1 MRVAGESRPGEG
13 GAPGAAAEG
22 ERVAGTTRIS
32 QAEGPR
38 AGGRP
43 GEFDL
48 LLWIGADGVTLSG
61 LGQGGKVTL
70 TRDRGY
76 SRVARFTPHT
86 EADVQEMLGAIG
98 VETLDDLFADVR
110 PGYEGELDLPPAL
123 SEYEAL
129 REVSTL
135 AKQNASGLPIFLGA
149 GAYDRIVPSAI
160 GAIISR
166 GEFLTSYTPYQPEI
180 SQGTLQ
186 SIFEFQSM
194 ISELTGLEISNA
206 SVYDGANAVVEAALM
221 TARLTK
227 RDPKVAVSAG
237 LNPRYRE
244 VMETYRVEVMDLPF
258 EDGTTD
264 FSDLPDDVSGVF
276 VQSPNY
282 LGVVEDVEAASQA
295 AHDVDA
301 LCVAV
306 CDPISLSVLEAPGN
320 LGADVAVGE
329 AQPLGMPLMFGGP
342 YAGYMATKEE
352 YVRQLP
358 GRITGETI
366 DQDGKLAYV
375 LTLRGREQ
383 DIRRARANSNICT
396 NQALTALAATVY
408 TALMGPDGL
417 REVAE
422 LSISKAHYLAGRL
435 QASGFRLRYSE
446 APFLWE
452 FAVELP
458 DVVRANEALL
468 EAGIVGGLDLGDG
481 AMLVAVTEKRT
492 RDELDAFVEVVS
504 DAL

>member
-1 MRVAGESRPGEG
+1 M
-13 GAPGAAAEG
+13 
-22 ERVAGTTRIS
+22 
-32 QAEGPR
+32 
-38 AGGRP
+38 
-43 GEFDL
+43 
-48 LLWIGADGVTLSG
+48 
-61 LGQGGKVTL
+61 
-70 TRDRGY
+70 
-76 SRVARFTPHT
+76 ARFTPHT
-86 EADVQEMLGAIG
+86 EADVQEMLEAIG
-98 VETLDDLFADVR
+98 VDTLDDLFADVS
-110 PGYEGELDLPPAL
+110 PKFEGELDLPPAF

-129 REVSTL
+129 REVDSL
-135 AKQNASGLPIFLGA
+135 AQKNVYGLPIFLGA

-166 GEFLTSYTPYQPEI
+166 GEYLTCYTPYQPEI

-206 SVYDGANAVVEAALM
+206 SVYDGSNAVVEAALM

-227 RDPKVAVSAG
+227 IDPKVAVSAG

-244 VMETYRVEVMDLPF
+244 VMETYRVEVVDLPF
-258 EDGTTD
+258 ENGTTD
-264 FSDLPDDVSGVF
+264 FSDVPDDVSGIF
-276 VQSPNY
+276 VQSPNFF
-282 LGVVEDVEAASQA
+282 GVVEDVEDASEA
-295 AHDVDA
+295 AHGIDA

-306 CDPISLSVLEAPGN
+306 CDPISLSILETPGN

-342 YAGYMATKEE
+342 YAGYMATKQEF
-352 YVRQLP
+352 VRQLP

-366 DQDGKLAYV
+366 DEDGKLAYV

-408 TALMGPDGL
+408 TALMGPAGL
-417 REVAE
+417 REVAD
-422 LSISKAHYLAGRL
+422 LSISKAHYLAERL
-435 QASGFRLRYSE
+435 DDAGLRLRYPD

-458 DVVRANEALL
+458 EVAKVNEALL
-468 EAGIVGGLDLGDG
+468 QAGMVGGLDLGDG

-492 RDELDAFVEVVS
+492 RDELDAFVEVVA
-504 DAL
+504 DAV

>member
-1 MRVAGESRPGEG
+1 
-13 GAPGAAAEG
+13 
-22 ERVAGTTRIS
+22 
-32 QAEGPR
+32 
-38 AGGRP
+38 
-43 GEFDL
+43 
-48 LLWIGADGVTLSG
+48 
-61 LGQGGKVTL
+61 
-70 TRDRGY
+70 
-76 SRVARFTPHT
+76 
-86 EADVQEMLGAIG
+86 MLGAVG
-98 VETLDDLFADVR
+98 VETLDDLFADVHPR
-110 PGYEGELDLPPAL
+110 YEGEIDLPPAL

-129 REVSTL
+129 TEVDAL
-135 AKQNASGLPIFLGA
+135 AKENVSGLPIFLETGT
-149 GAYDRIVPSAI
+149 YDRIVPSAI

-227 RDPKVAVSAG
+227 KDPKVAVSAG

-244 VMETYRVEVMDLPF
+244 VIETYRVEVVDLQF
-258 EDGTTD
+258 ENGTTD
-264 FSDLPDDVSGVF
+264 FSNLPDVSGVF
-276 VQSPNY
+276 VQSPNFF
-282 LGVVEDVEAASQA
+282 GVVEDIGAASEAA
-295 AHDVDA
+295 HGVDA

-329 AQPLGMPLMFGGP
+329 AQPLGMPLIFGGP
-342 YAGYMATKEE
+342 YAGYMATREDF
-352 YVRQLP
+352 VRQLP

-366 DQDGKLAYV
+366 DKDGKLAYV

-408 TALMGPDGL
+408 TALMGPEGL

-422 LSISKAHYLAGRL
+422 LSISKAHYLAERL
-435 QASGFRLRYSE
+435 QASGFGLRFPD

-452 FAVELP
+452 FAVELQ
-458 DVVRANEALL
+458 DVQRANEALL
-468 EAGIVGGLDLGDG
+468 EAGIVGGLDLGNG

-492 RDELDAFVEVVS
+492 REELDAFVEVVA

>member
-1 MRVAGESRPGEG
+1 M
-13 GAPGAAAEG
+13 
-22 ERVAGTTRIS
+22 
-32 QAEGPR
+32 
-38 AGGRP
+38 
-43 GEFDL
+43 
-48 LLWIGADGVTLSG
+48 
-61 LGQGGKVTL
+61 
-70 TRDRGY
+70 
-76 SRVARFTPHT
+76 ARFTPHT
-86 EADVQEMLGAIG
+86 EADVQEMLGAVG
-98 VETLDDLFADVR
+98 VETLDDLFADVHPR
-110 PGYEGELDLPPAL
+110 YEGEIDLPPAL

-129 REVSTL
+129 TEVDAL
-135 AKQNASGLPIFLGA
+135 AKENVSGLPIFLGA

-227 RDPKVAVSAG
+227 KDPKVAVSAG

-244 VMETYRVEVMDLPF
+244 VIETYRVEVVDLQF
-258 EDGTTD
+258 ENGTTD
-264 FSDLPDDVSGVF
+264 FSNLPDVSGVF
-276 VQSPNY
+276 VQSPNFF
-282 LGVVEDVEAASQA
+282 GVVEDIGAASEAA
-295 AHDVDA
+295 HGVDA

-329 AQPLGMPLMFGGP
+329 AQPLGMPLIFGGP
-342 YAGYMATKEE
+342 YAGYMATREDF
-352 YVRQLP
+352 VRQLP
-358 GRITGETI
+358 GRITGETL
-366 DQDGKLAYV
+366 DKDGKLAYV

-408 TALMGPDGL
+408 TALMGPEGL

-422 LSISKAHYLAGRL
+422 LSISKAHYLAERL
-435 QASGFRLRYSE
+435 QASGFGLRFPD

-458 DVVRANEALL
+458 DVQRANEALL
-468 EAGIVGGLDLGDG
+468 EAGIVGGLDLGNG

-492 RDELDAFVEVVS
+492 REELDAFVEVVA

>member
-1 MRVAGESRPGEG
+1 
-13 GAPGAAAEG
+13 
-22 ERVAGTTRIS
+22 
-32 QAEGPR
+32 
-38 AGGRP
+38 
-43 GEFDL
+43 
-48 LLWIGADGVTLSG
+48 
-61 LGQGGKVTL
+61 
-70 TRDRGY
+70 
-76 SRVARFTPHT
+76 
-86 EADVQEMLGAIG
+86 MLGAIG
-98 VETLDDLFADVR
+98 VDTLDDLFADVH
-110 PGYEGELDLPPAL
+110 PSYEGELDLPPAL

-129 REVSTL
+129 REVDALS
-135 AKQNASGLPIFLGA
+135 KDNVWGLPIFLGA

-194 ISELTGLEISNA
+194 ISELTGLGISNA

-244 VMETYRVEVMDLPF
+244 VIETYRVEVVDLPF
-258 EDGTTD
+258 ENGTTD
-264 FSDLPDDVSGVF
+264 FSNLPDDVSGVF
-276 VQSPNY
+276 VQSPNFF
-282 LGVVEDVEAASQA
+282 GVVEDIEAASEA
-295 AHDVDA
+295 AHELDA

-352 YVRQLP
+352 FVRQLP

-366 DQDGKLAYV
+366 DKDGKLAYV

-408 TALMGPDGL
+408 TALMGPEGL

-422 LSISKAHYLAGRL
+422 LSISKAHYLADRL
-435 QASGFRLRYSE
+435 QASGFGLQTPE

-458 DVVRANEALL
+458 DVAQANEVLL

-492 RDELDAFVEVVS
+492 KGELDAFVEVVA
-504 DAL
+504 DAF

>member
-1 MRVAGESRPGEG
+1 
-13 GAPGAAAEG
+13 
-22 ERVAGTTRIS
+22 
-32 QAEGPR
+32 
-38 AGGRP
+38 
-43 GEFDL
+43 
-48 LLWIGADGVTLSG
+48 
-61 LGQGGKVTL
+61 
-70 TRDRGY
+70 
-76 SRVARFTPHT
+76 VARFTPHT
-86 EADVQEMLGAIG
+86 EADVEEMLGAIG
-98 VETLDDLFADVR
+98 VDTLDDLFADVH
-110 PGYEGELDLPPAL
+110 PSYEGELDLPPAL

-129 REVSTL
+129 REVDALS
-135 AKQNASGLPIFLGA
+135 KDNVWGLPIFLGA

-206 SVYDGANAVVEAALM
+206 SVYDGANAAVEAALM

-227 RDPKVAVSAG
+227 RDPRVAVSAG

-244 VMETYRVEVMDLPF
+244 VIETYRVEVVDLPF
-258 EDGTTD
+258 ENGTTD
-264 FSDLPDDVSGVF
+264 FSNLPDVSGVF
-276 VQSPNY
+276 VQSPNFF
-282 LGVVEDVEAASQA
+282 GVVEDIGAASEAA
-295 AHDVDA
+295 HGVDA

-329 AQPLGMPLMFGGP
+329 AQPLGMPLTFGGP
-342 YAGYMATKEE
+342 YAGYMATREDF
-352 YVRQLP
+352 VRQLP

-366 DQDGKLAYV
+366 DKDGKLAYV

-408 TALMGPDGL
+408 TALMGPEGL

-422 LSISKAHYLAGRL
+422 LSISKAHYLAERL
-435 QASGFRLRYSE
+435 QASGFGLRFPD

-458 DVVRANEALL
+458 DVHRANEALL
-468 EAGIVGGLDLGDG
+468 EAGIVGGLDLGNG

-492 RDELDAFVEVVS
+492 REELDAFVEVVA

>member
-1 MRVAGESRPGEG
+1 
-13 GAPGAAAEG
+13 
-22 ERVAGTTRIS
+22 
-32 QAEGPR
+32 
-38 AGGRP
+38 
-43 GEFDL
+43 
-48 LLWIGADGVTLSG
+48 
-61 LGQGGKVTL
+61 
-70 TRDRGY
+70 
-76 SRVARFTPHT
+76 VARFTPHT
-86 EADVQEMLGAIG
+86 EADVEEMLGAIG
-98 VETLDDLFADVR
+98 VDTLDDLFADVH
-110 PGYEGELDLPPAL
+110 PSYEGELDLPPAL

-129 REVSTL
+129 REVDALS
-135 AKQNASGLPIFLGA
+135 KDNVWGLPIFLGA

-194 ISELTGLEISNA
+194 ISELTGLGISNA

-244 VMETYRVEVMDLPF
+244 VIETYRVEVVDLPF
-258 EDGTTD
+258 ENGTTD
-264 FSDLPDDVSGVF
+264 FSNLPDDVSGVF
-276 VQSPNY
+276 VQSPNFF
-282 LGVVEDVEAASQA
+282 GVVEDIEAASEA
-295 AHDVDA
+295 AHELDA

-352 YVRQLP
+352 FVRQLP

-366 DQDGKLAYV
+366 DKDGKLAYV

-408 TALMGPDGL
+408 TALMGPEGL

-422 LSISKAHYLAGRL
+422 LSISKAHYLADRL
-435 QASGFRLRYSE
+435 QASGFGLQTPE

-458 DVVRANEALL
+458 DVAQANEVLL

-492 RDELDAFVEVVS
+492 KGELDAFVEVVA
-504 DAL
+504 DAF

>member
-1 MRVAGESRPGEG
+1 
-13 GAPGAAAEG
+13 
-22 ERVAGTTRIS
+22 
-32 QAEGPR
+32 
-38 AGGRP
+38 
-43 GEFDL
+43 
-48 LLWIGADGVTLSG
+48 
-61 LGQGGKVTL
+61 
-70 TRDRGY
+70 
-76 SRVARFTPHT
+76 
-86 EADVQEMLGAIG
+86 MLGAVG
-98 VETLDDLFADVR
+98 VETLDDLFADVHPR
-110 PGYEGELDLPPAL
+110 YEGELDLPPAL

-129 REVSTL
+129 REVDAL
-135 AKQNASGLPIFLGA
+135 AKENVSGLPIFLGA

-227 RDPKVAVSAG
+227 KDPKVAVSAG

-244 VMETYRVEVMDLPF
+244 VIETYRVEVVDLPF
-258 EDGTTD
+258 ENGTTD
-264 FSDLPDDVSGVF
+264 FSNLPDVSGVF
-276 VQSPNY
+276 VQSPNFF
-282 LGVVEDVEAASQA
+282 GVVEDIGAASEAA
-295 AHDVDA
+295 HGVDA

-329 AQPLGMPLMFGGP
+329 AQPLGMPLIFGGP
-342 YAGYMATKEE
+342 YAGYMATREDF
-352 YVRQLP
+352 VRQLP

-366 DQDGKLAYV
+366 DKDGKLAYV

-408 TALMGPDGL
+408 TALMGPEGL

-422 LSISKAHYLAGRL
+422 LSISKAHYLAERL
-435 QASGFRLRYSE
+435 QASGFGLRFPD

-458 DVVRANEALL
+458 DVQRANEALL
-468 EAGIVGGLDLGDG
+468 EAGIVGGLDLGNG

-492 RDELDAFVEVVS
+492 REELDAFVEVVA

>member
-1 MRVAGESRPGEG
+1 M
-13 GAPGAAAEG
+13 
-22 ERVAGTTRIS
+22 
-32 QAEGPR
+32 
-38 AGGRP
+38 
-43 GEFDL
+43 
-48 LLWIGADGVTLSG
+48 
-61 LGQGGKVTL
+61 
-70 TRDRGY
+70 
-76 SRVARFTPHT
+76 ARFTPHT
-86 EADVQEMLGAIG
+86 EADVQEMLDAIG
-98 VETLDDLFADVR
+98 VETLDDLFADVHPR
-110 PGYEGELDLPPAL
+110 YEGQLDLPPTL

-129 REVSTL
+129 REVDAL
-135 AKQNASGLPIFLGA
+135 AKENVWGLPIFLGA

-221 TARLTK
+221 TARVTK
-227 RDPKVAVSAG
+227 REPKVAVSAG

-244 VMETYRVEVMDLPF
+244 VIETYRVEVMELPF
-258 EDGTTD
+258 EDGATD
-264 FSDLPDDVSGVF
+264 FSNLPDHISGVF
-276 VQSPNY
+276 VQSPNFF
-282 LGVVEDVEAASQA
+282 GVIEDIGAASEVARDVE
-295 AHDVDA
+295 A

-329 AQPLGMPLMFGGP
+329 AQPLGMPLIFGGP
-342 YAGYMATKEE
+342 YAGYMATREDF
-352 YVRQLP
+352 VRQLP

-366 DQDGKLAYV
+366 DKDGKLAYV

-383 DIRRARANSNICT
+383 DIRRAKANSNICT

-408 TALMGPDGL
+408 TALMGPEGL

-422 LSISKAHYLAGRL
+422 LSISKAHYLAERL
-435 QASGFRLRYSE
+435 QASGFGLRYQQ

-458 DVVRANEALL
+458 DVQRANEALL
-468 EAGIVGGLDLGDG
+468 EAGMVGGLNLGDG

-492 RDELDAFVEVVS
+492 REELDAFVEVVA